1 MSKLSLTREVLK
13 RIVSPK
19 ISKANIAVTWR
30 CNQRCKTCN
39 IWQTY
44 QGKTE
49 KIQDEFDVLEY
60 DSFLK
65 KSGLMW
71 VSLTGGEPTLRE
83 DIGAILILSSMY
95 VQMVNI
101 TTNGSNP
108 RELELGIRDAL
119 QKGSAFVS
127 CNLSCE
133 GNEQYHNE
141 FVGKKDS
148 WGSMIESVQRLKL
161 LRSNRFSVK
170 LETILT
176 SENDGEAVRHLAK
189 KLNVP
194 LTYAIEQQANFY
206 RNTKPVSSESPI
218 APIKLPKVKLSP
230 MPTSD
235 ELANYFLLREFQS
248 VKKMACVAGQ
258 YSVFIDP
265 YLTVY
270 PCILR
275 YPKNSLGSLRDGYSL
290 QGMATS
296 LFLKNC
302 HCATP
307 CETQV
312 GMMFRPWRVL

>member
-1 MSKLSLTREVLK
+1 MSKLSLTGEVLK
-13 RIVSPK
+13 RIASPK

-44 QGKTE
+44 QGNAE
-49 KIQDEFDVLEY
+49 KIQDEFNVSEY
-60 DSFLK
+60 DAFLK

-83 DIGAILILSSMY
+83 DIGAILTLSSMY

-108 RELELGIRDAL
+108 RELESGIRDAL
-119 QKGSAFVS
+119 QKGSAFIS

-133 GNEQYHNE
+133 GNEQSHNE

-170 LETILT
+170 LETIIAAE
-176 SENDGEAVRHLAK
+176 SNGEAVAKLAK

-194 LTYAIEQQANFY
+194 LTYAIEQEAEFY
-206 RNTKPVSSESPI
+206 RNTKTCLNLSQEFHQITESEVVSY
-218 APIKLPKVKLSP
+218 
-230 MPTSD
+230 
-235 ELANYFLLREFQS
+235 AN
-248 VKKMACVAGQ
+248 
-258 YSVFIDP
+258 I
-265 YLTVY
+265 
-270 PCILR
+270 
-275 YPKNSLGSLRDGYSL
+275 
-290 QGMATS
+290 
-296 LFLKNC
+296 
-302 HCATP
+302 
-307 CETQV
+307 
-312 GMMFRPWRVL
+312 

>member
-1 MSKLSLTREVLK
+1 
-13 RIVSPK
+13 
-19 ISKANIAVTWR
+19 
-30 CNQRCKTCN
+30 
-39 IWQTY
+39 
-44 QGKTE
+44 
-49 KIQDEFDVLEY
+49 
-60 DSFLK
+60 
-65 KSGLMW
+65 MW

-108 RELELGIRDAL
+108 RELESGIRDAL
-119 QKGSAFVS
+119 QKGSAFIS

-161 LRSNRFSVK
+161 LRCDRFSVK
-170 LETILT
+170 LETVLT
-176 SENDGEAVRHLAK
+176 SENDGESVRKLAK

-194 LTYAIEQQANFY
+194 LTYAIEQEAEFY
-206 RNTKPVSSESPI
+206 RNKNVPNPQPKNS
-218 APIKLPKVKLSP
+218 IKLPKMRLSP

-248 VKKMACVAGQ
+248 EKKMACVAGQ